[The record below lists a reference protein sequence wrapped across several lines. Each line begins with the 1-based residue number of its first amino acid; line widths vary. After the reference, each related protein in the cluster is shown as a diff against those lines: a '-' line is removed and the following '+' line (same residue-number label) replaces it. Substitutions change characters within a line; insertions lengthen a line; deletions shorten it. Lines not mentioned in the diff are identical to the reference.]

1 MRGSDSQGLDAGHL
15 HPDPAVQ
22 VQAWVDEAAAAGVH
36 EPTAMVLATVDAEG
50 QPSVRAVLL
59 KGLDARGAVFYTNY
73 ESAKARDLEANPRAA
88 LALVWPALYR
98 QVRIAGTVTR
108 TSAQESDAYFAS
120 RPPGSR
126 IGAWASPQSA
136 VIADRTELEAR
147 VAEVAARH
155 PDGLPRPAHWGG
167 YRVSLD
173 RVELWQGRPDRLHD
187 RLRYVRDPAG
197 GWRVERLAP

>member
-1 MRGSDSQGLDAGHL
+1 MRGSDSQGLDAGDL

-73 ESAKARDLEANPRAA
+73 QSAKAQDLEANPRAA

-108 TSAQESDAYFAS
+108 TSEEESDAYFAS

-136 VIADRTELEAR
+136 VIADRAELEAR
-147 VAEVAARH
+147 VAEVAAGH

-167 YRVSLD
+167 YRVSLE